1 MELVMKNKKS
11 NFFSWVAVITGVVI
25 WGVSFLSIKTT
36 VMVLPAMTQAF
47 WRLVIAAVCL
57 FIMMRITEPKT
68 RLNRK
73 DAPKLLG
80 TGFLGI
86 TLYFWFENTGLQ
98 SISASTAS
106 LIVAIVPILTIIAET
121 FVYKVPMT
129 GRKLVSVLISFVGVY
144 FIVAMGDK
152 QGTDELLGCLLM
164 LGAVLTW
171 VVYTL
176 VSKDL
181 CQKYSSLAIVYYQTL
196 FGIATC
202 FPFILFEKTVVQ
214 NITMTILLN
223 MIFLGVFCSAVASLL
238 YIKGMNVIGVGI
250 ASLLMNLI
258 PVVSVAA
265 SFLLLNERLTLLQ
278 LCGGAL
284 VLAAVFFSKGKTD
297 REEIGDEKEVA

>member
-1 MELVMKNKKS
+1 MEFMMKHKKS
-11 NFFSWVAVITGVVI
+11 TALSWLAVITGVVI

-47 WRLVIAAVCL
+47 WRLVIAAICL
-57 FIMMRITEPKT
+57 FIMMRLTEPKT
-68 RLNRK
+68 RLKLK

-106 LIVAIVPILTIIAET
+106 LIVAIVPILTIVAET
-121 FVYKVPMT
+121 VVYKVPMT
-129 GRKLVSVLISFVGVY
+129 GRKLLSVLISFVGVY
-144 FIVAMGDK
+144 FIVALGDK
-152 QGTDELLGCLLM
+152 QGTDGLLGCLLM

-196 FGIATC
+196 VGIATT

-214 NITMTILLN
+214 NITMPIVLN

-238 YIKGMNVIGVGI
+238 YIRGMNVIGVGI

-258 PVVSVAA
+258 PVVSVTA
-265 SFLLLNERLTLLQ
+265 SFFLLNERLTFLQ
-278 LCGGAL
+278 LCGGVL
-284 VLAAVFFSKGKTD
+284 VLVAVFFSKGKNNSEDT
-297 REEIGDEKEVA
+297 EVEQGAA